1 VLPRFYAPEA
11 AAGELRLPAEEARH
25 LTRVLRLG
33 PGDEIVVFDGRGH
46 EFRARVATVGRGA
59 ATVRVIEALATVPEP
74 RVRVTLAQAVLK
86 GDRMDAVV
94 RDATMLGAGVIQPL
108 ISEHCA
114 VTRPVAPAARD
125 RWRRVAVSSCK
136 QCRRAVVPDVP
147 PPADVLRYVDEVEDE
162 ARIILVEPA
171 AATASADARD
181 AARSAS
187 RALTLLVGP
196 EGGWSD
202 AERAAALAAGFR
214 PLTLGR
220 RTLRADAA
228 PLAALSILQFL
239 LGDL

>member
-11 AAGELRLPAEEARH
+11 GAGELRLPADEARH

-33 PGDEIVVFDGRGH
+33 PGDEIAVFDGRGR
-46 EFRARVATVGRGA
+46 EFRARVATAGRSA
-59 ATVRVIEALATVPEP
+59 VTVRVIEALDTVPEP

-86 GDRMDAVV
+86 GDRMDGVV
-94 RDATMLGAGVIQPL
+94 RDATMLGASVILPIL
-108 ISEHCA
+108 STRSA
-114 VTRPVAPAARD
+114 VATPVTPAARE

-136 QCRRAVVPDVP
+136 QCRRAVVPEIP
-147 PPADVLRYVDEVEDE
+147 PSADFRRYVEDADAE

-171 AATASADARD
+171 AGIESADPREVAQTASRG
-181 AARSAS
+181 
-187 RALTLLVGP
+187 LTLLVGP

-202 AERAAALAAGFR
+202 AERTAGLAAGFR